1 MAVLAAAIIGGV
13 VSAGG
18 ALIKGQMQ
26 GKAAESQ
33 AQAAKTAASRYAKA
47 LKMEASKI
55 QGGISS
61 ALKDTLMAGGALQR
75 ASEAQQTRDD
85 IARGGRGPTSD
96 QEMALAAAQ
105 QVGAA
110 QQQQGVDA
118 SSSQVA
124 MQKAAQRSNLQLQAL
139 QSEAQAQAIDPAAA
153 KKMRT
158 AEGIGAALGA
168 AGQTAV
174 SLTGAAAIE
183 KIAAA
188 DLSKAYQGLAGV
200 DMTNFDPKQ
209 TLDAAQTRA
218 YGTIQAYQARNPVIP
233 PYPTQ

>member
-61 ALKDTLMAGGALQR
+61 ALKDTLMTGGALQR

-85 IARGGRGPTSD
+85 IARGGGPTSD

-188 DLSKAYQGLAGV
+188 DLNKAYQGLADV
-200 DMTNFDPKQ
+200 DMTNFDPAQ
-209 TLDAAQTRA
+209 TLDAAQKKA
-218 YGTIQAYQARNPVIP
+218 YGTIQAHQARYPLAP
-233 PYPTQ
+233 PYPT